1 MGSFS
6 CVRCS
11 REGTSAM
18 GAPPFPNELGT
29 KIATEICNLCW
40 EEWKKH
46 QMLLINHY
54 GLKLRDP
61 AAKEFLYANLRSFLF
76 SDGEGSSI
84 DTSLEGS
91 I

>member
-1 MGSFS
+1 MESFS

-11 REGTSAM
+11 RESTSAL
-18 GAPPFPNELGT
+18 GAPPFPNELGA
-29 KIATEICNLCW
+29 KIATEICTLCW

-54 GLKLRDP
+54 GLNLRDP

>member
-1 MGSFS
+1 
-6 CVRCS
+6 
-11 REGTSAM
+11 M
-18 GAPPFPNELGT
+18 GAPPFPNELG
-29 KIATEICNLCW
+29 AQVAAEICTLCW

-54 GLKLRDP
+54 SLNLRDP

-76 SDGEGSSI
+76 SDGQASSI
-84 DTSLEGS
+84 DASLEGT